1 MKTICLTGMMGS
13 GKTTVANIFATE
25 KNLKIIDIDSI
36 IEEKEN
42 KKISEIF
49 KTKGE
54 EYFRKVEQDV
64 IFSNFQPEDTI
75 ISLGGGAFENT
86 ETRTFLLK
94 NSKVIYLKTSP
105 ETILERIKNDNSRPL
120 LCGKMNIESIK
131 QILEKRESNYL
142 SAHKTVL
149 TDNKTPQQIVLE
161 IEND

>member
-13 GKTTVANIFATE
+13 GKTTVAEAFAAE
-25 KNLKIIDIDSI
+25 KKLKIIDIDSI
-36 IEEKEN
+36 IEENEN

-49 KTKGE
+49 ETKGE
-54 EYFRKVEQDV
+54 DYFRKVEQDA
-64 IFSNFQPEDTI
+64 IFSNFQPEDAI

>member
-13 GKTTVANIFATE
+13 GKTTVAEAFAAE
-25 KNLKIIDIDSI
+25 KKLKIIDIDSI

-49 KTKGE
+49 ETKGE
-54 EYFRKVEQDV
+54 DYFRKVEQDA
-64 IFSNFQPEDTI
+64 IFSNFQPEDAI

-94 NSKVIYLKTSP
+94 KSKVIYLKTSP

>member
-13 GKTTVANIFATE
+13 GKTTVAEAFAAE
-25 KNLKIIDIDSI
+25 KKLKIIDIDSI

-49 KTKGE
+49 ETKGE
-54 EYFRKVEQDV
+54 DYFRKVEQDA
-64 IFSNFQPEDTI
+64 IFSNFQPEDAI

-131 QILEKRESNYL
+131 QIFEKRESNYL

>member
-13 GKTTVANIFATE
+13 GKTTVAEAFAAE
-25 KNLKIIDIDSI
+25 NKLKIIDIDSI

-49 KTKGE
+49 ETKGE
-54 EYFRKVEQDV
+54 DYFRKVEQDA
-64 IFSNFQPEDTI
+64 IFSNFQPEDAI
-75 ISLGGGAFENT
+75 ISLGGGAFEDT

>member
-13 GKTTVANIFATE
+13 GKTTVAEAFAAE
-25 KNLKIIDIDSI
+25 KKLKIIDIDSI

-49 KTKGE
+49 ETKGE
-54 EYFRKVEQDV
+54 DYFRKVEQDA
-64 IFSNFQPEDTI
+64 IFSNFQPEDAI
-75 ISLGGGAFENT
+75 ISLGGGAFEDT

>member
-13 GKTTVANIFATE
+13 GKTTVAEAFAAE
-25 KNLKIIDIDSI
+25 KKLKIIDIDSI

-49 KTKGE
+49 ETKGE
-54 EYFRKVEQDV
+54 DYFRKVEQDA
-64 IFSNFQPEDTI
+64 IFSNFQPEDAI

>member
-36 IEEKEN
+36 IEENEN
-42 KKISEIF
+42 QKISDIF
-49 KTKGE
+49 ETKGE
-54 EYFRKVEQDV
+54 KYFRKIEQET
-64 IFSNFQPEDTI
+64 IFSYFQPEDAI
-75 ISLGGGAFENT
+75 ISLGGGAFENQK
-86 ETRTFLLK
+86 TREFLLK
-94 NSKVIYLKTSP
+94 NSKVVYLKTSS
-105 ETILERIKNDNSRPL
+105 EVILERIKNDTSRPL
-120 LCGKMNIESIK
+120 LYGRMNIESIAK
-131 QILEKRESNYL
+131 IIEKIESNNL

>member
-13 GKTTVANIFATE
+13 GKTTVAEAFAAE
-25 KNLKIIDIDSI
+25 KKLKIIDIDSI

-49 KTKGE
+49 ETKGE
-54 EYFRKVEQDV
+54 DYFRKVEQDA
-64 IFSNFQPEDTI
+64 IFSNFQPEDAI

-131 QILEKRESNYL
+131 QILEKRESHYL